1 MAVIEKAIDVKAPV
15 SRVYGQWIQFCE
27 YPRFMQ
33 GVKEVRQLDGRRS
46 RWRAEIAGREKMW
59 EAQITQQIPDER
71 ICWRSTFGAS
81 NIGSV
86 SFYPLEDGRTRIIVW
101 IKSDPSGLVE
111 IVGNLLGI
119 VASRVAGDL
128 KRFKKFI
135 ESRYDE
141 TGARLGMTG
150 QRSAEIK

>member
-15 SRVYGQWIQFCE
+15 SRVYGQWIQFRE
-27 YPRFMQ
+27 FPRFMQ
-33 GVKEVRQLDGRRS
+33 GVKEVRRLDGRRS

-86 SFYPLEDGRTRIIVW
+86 SFYPLEGDRTRIIVW
-101 IKSDPSGLVE
+101 MKYDPSGLAE
-111 IVGNLLGI
+111 IVGNLVGI
-119 VASRVAGDL
+119 VTIGVAGDL

>member
-1 MAVIEKAIDVKAPV
+1 MAVIEQAIDVKAPV
-15 SRVYGQWIQFCE
+15 SRVYGQWLQFRE
-27 YPRFMQ
+27 FPQFMQ
-33 GVKEVRQLDGRRS
+33 GVKEVRQLDDKRS

-59 EAQITQQIPDER
+59 EAETTQQIPDQR

-86 SFYPLEDGRTRIIVW
+86 SFYPLEGGRTRIILW
-101 IKSDPSGLVE
+101 MKYDPSGLAE
-111 IVGNLLGI
+111 IVGNLVGI

-135 ESRYDE
+135 ESQYDE
-141 TGARLGMTG
+141 TGTRLGVTG
-150 QRSAEIK
+150 QRSTEIK